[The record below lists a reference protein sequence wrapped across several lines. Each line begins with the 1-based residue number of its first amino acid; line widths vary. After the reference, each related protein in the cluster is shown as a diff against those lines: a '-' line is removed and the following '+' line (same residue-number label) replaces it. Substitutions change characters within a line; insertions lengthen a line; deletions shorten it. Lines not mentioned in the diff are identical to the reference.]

1 MPGDNPELCNWE
13 AVLMK
18 QSETKKT
25 FLEILR
31 SYSLYLAF
39 MAIFVVFSLL
49 NENFLGI
56 NNVLNIIVQ
65 SSIIAIIA
73 VGQTMVIL
81 TSGIDLSVGS
91 IVGAAGIGIGLLMV
105 SEIPIPIAVLIG
117 VMMGCAFGLINGVII
132 SYGRVPAFIATLGM
146 MGIARGFGLALNG
159 GKPVAGLPQS
169 FEKIASATVG
179 GIPIF
184 VFYTLII
191 YFIMYVILKRT
202 KFGRYIYA
210 IGGNRDAA
218 RLSGVK
224 VKVVET
230 IVYFFSG
237 LFAGFGS
244 ILLTARLNYATPVA
258 GTNYELDT
266 IAAVVIGG
274 TALSGGQGGIV
285 GTLVGALMLGILRNG
300 LTIVN
305 VSSFF
310 QQIIIG
316 SVIIIAVF
324 ADKLNEKKE

>member
-1 MPGDNPELCNWE
+1 MEQAE
-13 AVLMK
+13 V
-18 QSETKKT
+18 KKSV
-25 FLEILR
+25 FEVIK

-39 MAIFVVFSLL
+39 LVIFIAFSLL
-49 NENFLGI
+49 NENFLSI

-91 IVGAAGIGIGLLMV
+91 IVGAVGIGIGLLMV
-105 SEIPIPIAVLIG
+105 AGVSIPVAVVAG
-117 VMMGCAFGLINGVII
+117 VIMGAIFGLINGVII
-132 SYGRVPAFIATLGM
+132 SYGRVPAFITTLGM
-146 MGIARGFGLALNG
+146 MGMARGFGLAMNE
-159 GKPVAGLPQS
+159 GKPVAGLPME
-169 FEKIASATVG
+169 FEKIASASVG
-179 GIPIF
+179 GIPSF

-191 YFIMYVILKRT
+191 YVIMFIVLERT
-202 KFGRYIYA
+202 KFGRHIYA

-224 VKVVET
+224 VRVVEM
-230 IVYFFSG
+230 IVYLFSG
-237 LFAGFGS
+237 LFAGLGS
-244 ILLTARLNYATPVA
+244 VLLTARLNYATPVA
-258 GTNYELDT
+258 GNGYELDT

-274 TALSGGQGGIV
+274 TALSGGQGRII

-316 SVIIIAVF
+316 AVIIIAVF
-324 ADKLNEKKE
+324 ADKLNEKKNA

>member
-1 MPGDNPELCNWE
+1 MEQAE
-13 AVLMK
+13 V
-18 QSETKKT
+18 KKSV
-25 FLEILR
+25 FEVIK

-39 MAIFVVFSLL
+39 LVIFIAFSLL
-49 NENFLGI
+49 NENFLSI

-91 IVGAAGIGIGLLMV
+91 IVGAVGIGIGLLMV
-105 SEIPIPIAVLIG
+105 AGVPIPVAVIAG
-117 VMMGCAFGLINGVII
+117 VIMGAIFGLINGVII
-132 SYGRVPAFIATLGM
+132 SYGRVPAFITTLGM
-146 MGIARGFGLALNG
+146 MGMARGFGLAMNE
-159 GKPVAGLPQS
+159 GKPVAGLPME
-169 FEKIASATVG
+169 FEKIASASVG
-179 GIPIF
+179 GIPSF

-191 YFIMYVILKRT
+191 YVIMFIVLERT
-202 KFGRYIYA
+202 KFGRHIYA

-224 VKVVET
+224 VRVVEM
-230 IVYFFSG
+230 IVYLFSG
-237 LFAGFGS
+237 LFAGLGS
-244 ILLTARLNYATPVA
+244 VLLTARLNYATPVA
-258 GTNYELDT
+258 GNGYELDT

-274 TALSGGQGGIV
+274 TALSGGQGKII

-316 SVIIIAVF
+316 AVIIIAVF
-324 ADKLNEKKE
+324 ADKLNEKKNA

>member
-1 MPGDNPELCNWE
+1 MDQLE
-13 AVLMK
+13 
-18 QSETKKT
+18 QKKSL
-25 FLEILR
+25 FEILK

-39 MAIFVVFSLL
+39 LAIFIVFSLL
-49 NENFLGI
+49 NENFLSI

-105 SEIPIPIAVLIG
+105 GDVSIPVAVAVG
-117 VMMGCAFGLINGVII
+117 VCMGAIFGLINGVII
-132 SYGRVPAFIATLGM
+132 SYGRVPAFITTLGM
-146 MGIARGFGLALNG
+146 MGIARGIGLAMNE
-159 GKPVAGLPQS
+159 GKPVAGLPME
-169 FEKIASATVG
+169 FEKIASASVG
-179 GIPIF
+179 GIPSF

-191 YFIMYVILKRT
+191 YVIMFFVLERT
-202 KFGRYIYA
+202 KFGRHIYA

-224 VKVVET
+224 VKVVEM
-230 IVYFFSG
+230 IVYMFSG
-237 LFAGFGS
+237 LFAGLGS
-244 ILLTARLNYATPVA
+244 VLLTARLNYATPVA
-258 GTNYELDT
+258 GTGYELDT

-274 TALSGGQGGIV
+274 TALSGGQGRII

-324 ADKLNEKKE
+324 ADKLNEKKNA

>member
-1 MPGDNPELCNWE
+1 ME
-13 AVLMK
+13 
-18 QSETKKT
+18 QSEARKT
-25 FLEILR
+25 VFETLR

-39 MAIFVVFSLL
+39 LVIFIVFSLL
-49 NENFLGI
+49 NENFLSI

-91 IVGAAGIGIGLLMV
+91 IVGAVGIGIGLMMV
-105 SEIPIPIAVLIG
+105 AGVSIPVAVVTG
-117 VMMGCAFGLINGVII
+117 VFMGAIFGVINGVII
-132 SYGRVPAFIATLGM
+132 SYGRVPAFITTLGM
-146 MGIARGFGLALNG
+146 MGIARGFGLAMNE
-159 GKPVAGLPQS
+159 GKPVAGLPLE
-169 FEKIASATVG
+169 FEKIASASIW
-179 GIPIF
+179 GIPSF
-184 VFYTLII
+184 VFYTL
-191 YFIMYVILKRT
+191 FIYVIMFVVLERT
-202 KFGRYIYA
+202 KFGRHIYA

-224 VKVVET
+224 VKVVEM
-230 IVYFFSG
+230 IVYLFSG
-237 LFAGFGS
+237 LFAGLGS
-244 ILLTARLNYATPVA
+244 VLLTARLNYATPVA
-258 GTNYELDT
+258 GNGYELDT

-274 TALSGGQGGIV
+274 TALSGGQGRII

-316 SVIIIAVF
+316 AVIIIAVF
-324 ADKLNEKKE
+324 ADKLNEKKNA

>member
-1 MPGDNPELCNWE
+1 MNQPE
-13 AVLMK
+13 ARKPV
-18 QSETKKT
+18 
-25 FLEILR
+25 LEIIK

-39 MAIFVVFSLL
+39 LVIFVAFSLL
-49 NENFLGI
+49 NKNFLSI

-91 IVGAAGIGIGLLMV
+91 IVGAVGIGIGLLMV
-105 SEIPIPIAVLIG
+105 SGVAIPVAVVGG
-117 VMMGCAFGLINGVII
+117 VIMGAIFGLINGGII

-146 MGIARGFGLALNG
+146 MGIARGFGLALNKG
-159 GKPVAGLPQS
+159 QPVAGLPQA
-169 FEKIASATVG
+169 FEKIASASIW
-179 GIPIF
+179 GIPSF

-191 YFIMYVILKRT
+191 YVIMFIILERT
-202 KFGRYIYA
+202 KFGRHIYA

-224 VKVVET
+224 VKLVEML
-230 IVYFFSG
+230 VYMFSG
-237 LFAGFGS
+237 LFAGLGS
-244 ILLTARLNYATPVA
+244 VLLTARLNYATPVA
-258 GTNYELDT
+258 GTGYELDT

-274 TALSGGQGGIV
+274 TALSGGQGRII

-316 SVIIIAVF
+316 LVIIIAVF
-324 ADKLNEKKE
+324 ADKLNEKKNA

>member
-1 MPGDNPELCNWE
+1 MD
-13 AVLMK
+13 
-18 QSETKKT
+18 QSEQKKSL
-25 FLEILR
+25 FEILK

-39 MAIFVVFSLL
+39 LAIFIVFSLL
-49 NENFLGI
+49 NENFLSI

-105 SEIPIPIAVLIG
+105 GDVSIPVAVAVG
-117 VMMGCAFGLINGVII
+117 VCMGAIFGLINGVII
-132 SYGRVPAFIATLGM
+132 SYGRVPAFITTLGM
-146 MGIARGFGLALNG
+146 MGIARGIGLAMNE
-159 GKPVAGLPQS
+159 GKPVAGLPLE
-169 FEKIASATVG
+169 FEKIASASVG
-179 GIPIF
+179 GIPSF

-191 YFIMYVILKRT
+191 YVIMFFVLERT
-202 KFGRYIYA
+202 KFGRHIYA

-218 RLSGVK
+218 RLSGVR
-224 VKVVET
+224 VKVVEM
-230 IVYFFSG
+230 IVYMFSG
-237 LFAGFGS
+237 FFAGLGS
-244 ILLTARLNYATPVA
+244 VLLTARLNYATPVA
-258 GTNYELDT
+258 GTGYELDT

-274 TALSGGQGGIV
+274 TALSGGQGRII

-324 ADKLNEKKE
+324 ADKLNEKKNA

>member
-1 MPGDNPELCNWE
+1 MNQTEVRKPVFELI
-13 AVLMK
+13 K
-18 QSETKKT
+18 
-25 FLEILR
+25 

-39 MAIFVVFSLL
+39 MVIFVAFSLL
-49 NENFLGI
+49 NKNFLSI

-91 IVGAAGIGIGLLMV
+91 IVGAVGIGIGLLMV
-105 SEIPIPIAVLIG
+105 SGVAIPVAVVGG
-117 VMMGCAFGLINGVII
+117 VIMGAAFGLINGAII
-132 SYGRVPAFIATLGM
+132 GYGRVPAFIATLGM
-146 MGIARGFGLALNG
+146 MGIARGFGLALNKG
-159 GKPVAGLPQS
+159 QPVAGLPQA
-169 FEKIASATVG
+169 FEKIASASVW
-179 GIPIF
+179 GIPSF

-191 YFIMYVILKRT
+191 YVIMFIFLERT
-202 KFGRYIYA
+202 KFGRHIYA

-224 VKVVET
+224 VKLVEML
-230 IVYFFSG
+230 VYMFSG
-237 LFAGFGS
+237 LFAGLGAV
-244 ILLTARLNYATPVA
+244 LLTARLNYATPVA
-258 GTNYELDT
+258 GTGYELDT

-274 TALSGGQGGIV
+274 TALSGGQGRII

-324 ADKLNEKKE
+324 ADKLNEKKNN

>member
-1 MPGDNPELCNWE
+1 MN
-13 AVLMK
+13 
-18 QSETKKT
+18 QSEARKPV
-25 FLEILR
+25 LEIIK

-39 MAIFVVFSLL
+39 LVIFVAFSLL
-49 NENFLGI
+49 NKNFLSI

-91 IVGAAGIGIGLLMV
+91 IVGATGIGIGLLMISGV
-105 SEIPIPIAVLIG
+105 SIPVAVVIG
-117 VMMGCAFGLINGVII
+117 VIIGGIFGLINGVII

-146 MGIARGFGLALNG
+146 MGMARGFGLALNKG
-159 GKPVAGLPQS
+159 QPVAGLPKT
-169 FEKIASATVG
+169 FEAIASASVG
-179 GIPIF
+179 GIPSF

-191 YFIMYVILKRT
+191 YLIMFIILERT
-202 KFGRYIYA
+202 KFGRHIYA

-224 VKVVET
+224 VKVVEM
-230 IVYFFSG
+230 IVYLCSGLFSG
-237 LFAGFGS
+237 LGAV
-244 ILLTARLNYATPVA
+244 LLTARLNYATPVA
-258 GTNYELDT
+258 GNGYELDT

-274 TALSGGQGGIV
+274 TALSGGQGKII

-316 SVIIIAVF
+316 AVIIIAVF
-324 ADKLNEKKE
+324 ADKLNEKKNA

>member
-1 MPGDNPELCNWE
+1 MNPSKSTQNIFE
-13 AVLMK
+13 VLK
-18 QSETKKT
+18 
-25 FLEILR
+25 

-39 MAIFVVFSLL
+39 LIIFIAFSLL
-49 NENFLGI
+49 NENFLSI

-65 SSIIAIIA
+65 SAIIAIIA

-91 IVGAAGIGIGLLMV
+91 IVGAVGIGIGLLMV
-105 SEIPIPIAVLIG
+105 AGVSIPVAVVLG
-117 VMMGCAFGLINGVII
+117 VIMGIVFGLINGVII
-132 SYGRVPAFIATLGM
+132 SYGRVPAFITTLGM
-146 MGIARGFGLALNG
+146 MGIARGFGLALNE

-169 FEKIASATVG
+169 FEKIASTSVA
-179 GIPIF
+179 GIPSF

-191 YFIMYVILKRT
+191 YVIMFFILERT
-202 KFGRYIYA
+202 KFGRHIYA

-224 VKVVET
+224 VKVVEM
-230 IVYFFSG
+230 IVYLFSG
-237 LFAGFGS
+237 LFSGLGAV
-244 ILLTARLNYATPVA
+244 LLTARLNYATPVA
-258 GTNYELDT
+258 GTGYELDT

-274 TALSGGQGGIV
+274 TALSGGQGKII

-300 LTIVN
+300 LTILN

-316 SVIIIAVF
+316 AVIIIAVF
-324 ADKLNEKKE
+324 MDKINEKKNN

>member
-1 MPGDNPELCNWE
+1 ME
-13 AVLMK
+13 
-18 QSETKKT
+18 QSDKKP
-25 FLEILR
+25 FLEILK

-39 MAIFVVFSLL
+39 LVIFIVFSLL
-49 NENFLGI
+49 NENFLSI

-91 IVGAAGIGIGLLMV
+91 IVGAVGIGIGLLMV
-105 SEIPIPIAVLIG
+105 AGVSIPVAVVIG
-117 VMMGCAFGLINGVII
+117 VIMGAAFGLINGVII
-132 SYGRVPAFIATLGM
+132 SYGRVPAFITTLGM
-146 MGIARGFGLALNG
+146 MGIARGFGLALNE
-159 GKPVAGLPQS
+159 GKPVAGLPMA
-169 FEKIASATVG
+169 FEKIASASIW
-179 GIPIF
+179 GIPSF

-191 YFIMYVILKRT
+191 FVIMFVVLERT
-202 KFGRYIYA
+202 KFGRHIYA

-230 IVYFFSG
+230 IVYLFSG
-237 LFAGFGS
+237 LFAGLGAV
-244 ILLTARLNYATPVA
+244 LLAARLNYATPVA
-258 GTNYELDT
+258 GNGYELDT

-274 TALSGGQGGIV
+274 TALSGGQGRII
-285 GTLVGALMLGILRNG
+285 GTLLGALMLGILRNG

-324 ADKLNEKKE
+324 ADKLNEKKNA

>member
-1 MPGDNPELCNWE
+1 MEQQE
-13 AVLMK
+13 R
-18 QSETKKT
+18 KKPV
-25 FLEILR
+25 LEIIK

-39 MAIFVVFSLL
+39 LVIFIVFSLL
-49 NENFLGI
+49 NENFLSI
-56 NNVLNIIVQ
+56 NNILNIIVQ

-91 IVGAAGIGIGLLMV
+91 IVGAVGIAIGLLMV
-105 SEIPIPIAVLIG
+105 AGVSIPVAVVVG
-117 VMMGCAFGLINGVII
+117 MVMGAIFGLINGVII
-132 SYGRVPAFIATLGM
+132 SYGRVPAFITTLGM
-146 MGIARGFGLALNG
+146 MGIARGFGLALNE
-159 GKPVAGLPQS
+159 GKPVAGLPMQ
-169 FEKIASATVG
+169 FEKIASASVG
-179 GIPIF
+179 GIPSF

-191 YFIMYVILKRT
+191 YMIMFIVLERT

-224 VKVVET
+224 VKVVEM
-230 IVYFFSG
+230 IVYLFSG
-237 LFAGFGS
+237 LFAGLGS
-244 ILLTARLNYATPVA
+244 VLLTARLNYATPVA
-258 GTNYELDT
+258 GTGYELDT

-274 TALSGGQGGIV
+274 TALSGGHGRII

-324 ADKLNEKKE
+324 ADKLNESKNI

>member
-1 MPGDNPELCNWE
+1 MQMNPSKSTQNIFE
-13 AVLMK
+13 VLK
-18 QSETKKT
+18 
-25 FLEILR
+25 

-39 MAIFVVFSLL
+39 LIIFIAFSLL
-49 NENFLGI
+49 NENFLSI

-65 SSIIAIIA
+65 SAIIAIIA

-91 IVGAAGIGIGLLMV
+91 IVGAVGIGIGLLMV
-105 SEIPIPIAVLIG
+105 AGVSIPVAVVLG
-117 VMMGCAFGLINGVII
+117 VIMGIVFGLINGVII
-132 SYGRVPAFIATLGM
+132 SYGRVPAFITTLGM
-146 MGIARGFGLALNG
+146 MGIARGFGLALNE

-169 FEKIASATVG
+169 FEKIASTSVA
-179 GIPIF
+179 GIPSF

-191 YFIMYVILKRT
+191 YVIMFFILERT
-202 KFGRYIYA
+202 KFGRHIYA

-224 VKVVET
+224 VKVVEM
-230 IVYFFSG
+230 IVYLFSG
-237 LFAGFGS
+237 LFSGLGAV
-244 ILLTARLNYATPVA
+244 LLTARLNYATPVA
-258 GTNYELDT
+258 GTGYELDT

-274 TALSGGQGGIV
+274 TALSGGQGKII

-300 LTIVN
+300 LTILN

-316 SVIIIAVF
+316 AVIIIAVF
-324 ADKLNEKKE
+324 MDKINEKKNN

>member
-1 MPGDNPELCNWE
+1 ME
-13 AVLMK
+13 
-18 QSETKKT
+18 QSEARKT
-25 FLEILR
+25 VFETLR

-39 MAIFVVFSLL
+39 LVIFIVFSLL
-49 NENFLGI
+49 NENFLSI

-91 IVGAAGIGIGLLMV
+91 IVGAVGIGIGLMMV
-105 SEIPIPIAVLIG
+105 AGVSIPVAVVTG
-117 VMMGCAFGLINGVII
+117 VFMGAIFGVINGVII
-132 SYGRVPAFIATLGM
+132 SYGRVPAFITTLGM
-146 MGIARGFGLALNG
+146 MGIARGFGLAMNE
-159 GKPVAGLPQS
+159 GKPVAGLPLE
-169 FEKIASATVG
+169 FEKIASASIW
-179 GIPIF
+179 GIPSF

-191 YFIMYVILKRT
+191 YVIMFVVLERT
-202 KFGRYIYA
+202 KFGRHIYA

-224 VKVVET
+224 VKVVEM
-230 IVYFFSG
+230 IVYLFSG
-237 LFAGFGS
+237 LFAGLGS
-244 ILLTARLNYATPVA
+244 VLLTARLNYATPVA
-258 GTNYELDT
+258 GNGYELDT

-274 TALSGGQGGIV
+274 TALSGGQGRII

-316 SVIIIAVF
+316 AVIIIAVF
-324 ADKLNEKKE
+324 ADKLNEKKNA

>member
-1 MPGDNPELCNWE
+1 MEH
-13 AVLMK
+13 
-18 QSETKKT
+18 SEKKT
-25 FLEILR
+25 VLEILR
-31 SYSLYLAF
+31 PYSLYLAF
-39 MAIFVVFSLL
+39 LVIFIIFSLL
-49 NENFLGI
+49 NENFLSI

-91 IVGAAGIGIGLLMV
+91 IVGAVGIGIGLLMV
-105 SEIPIPIAVLIG
+105 AGVSIPVAILVGVIMGAVL
-117 VMMGCAFGLINGVII
+117 GLINGVIT
-132 SYGRVPAFIATLGM
+132 SYGRVPAFITTLGM
-146 MGIARGFGLALNG
+146 MGIARGLGLAMNE
-159 GKPVAGLPQS
+159 GKPVAGLPMG
-169 FEKIASATVG
+169 FESIASASLG
-179 GIPIF
+179 GIPSF

-191 YFIMYVILKRT
+191 YVIMFIVLERT
-202 KFGRYIYA
+202 KFGRHIYA

-224 VKVVET
+224 VKVVEM
-230 IVYFFSG
+230 IVYLFSG
-237 LFAGFGS
+237 LFAGLGS
-244 ILLTARLNYATPVA
+244 VLLTARLNYATPVA
-258 GTNYELDT
+258 GTGYELDT

-274 TALSGGQGGIV
+274 TALSGGQGRII
-285 GTLVGALMLGILRNG
+285 GTLVGALILGILRNG

-324 ADKLNEKKE
+324 ADKLNEKKDA

>member
-1 MPGDNPELCNWE
+1 MNPTE
-13 AVLMK
+13 
-18 QSETKKT
+18 SKKP
-25 FLEILR
+25 FLDVIK

-39 MAIFVVFSLL
+39 LVIFIVFSLL
-49 NENFLGI
+49 NENFLSI
-56 NNVLNIIVQ
+56 NNILNIIVQ
-65 SSIIAIIA
+65 SAIIAIIA

-91 IVGAAGIGIGLLMV
+91 IVGAVGIGIGLLMV
-105 SEIPIPIAVLIG
+105 AGLPIPLAVGLG
-117 VMMGCAFGLINGVII
+117 VLMGAIFGLINGLII
-132 SYGRVPAFIATLGM
+132 TYGRVPAFITTLGM
-146 MGIARGFGLALNG
+146 MGMARGFGLALNE

-169 FEKIASATVG
+169 FESIASASLG
-179 GIPIF
+179 GIPSF

-191 YFIMYVILKRT
+191 YVIMFVILERT
-202 KFGRYIYA
+202 KFGRHIYA

-224 VKVVET
+224 VRVVET
-230 IVYFFSG
+230 IVYLFSG
-237 LFAGFGS
+237 MFAGLGS
-244 ILLTARLNYATPVA
+244 VLLTARLNYATPVA
-258 GTNYELDT
+258 GNGYELDT

-274 TALSGGQGGIV
+274 TALSGGQGRIV

-316 SVIIIAVF
+316 AVIIIAVF
-324 ADKLNEKKE
+324 ADKLNEKKNT